1 MCKLFEGKEGGRGER
16 DDDDMEEGDRLGY
29 VGMN

>member
-1 MCKLFEGKEGGRGER
+1 MCKLFEGKEGGRER